1 MRKNLLHIGHKEL
14 SYEIRD
20 IVEVAKKIQG
30 F

>member
-14 SYEIRD
+14 SYEIREVVA
-20 IVEVAKKIQG
+20 IAKTVEK